1 MQRRLKKHAQTQKSV
16 RYILGKRRKQNNS
29 VYYGYTINQ
38 EIMDIFKFTCQ
49 KNLWTLHGNGDQ
61 RATLKMHFY

>member
-16 RYILGKRRKQNNS
+16 RYILGKRKKQNNS

-49 KNLWTLHGNGDQ
+49 KNL
-61 RATLKMHFY
+61 